1 MEPPSSPS
9 STITAPP
16 DYGETPRRLA
26 KLIVEA
32 MTCTFAL
39 LHYDSTTKSMIEWYW
54 PVDGDGKKIPPSNL
68 EKYRNGHN
76 FRYPCCICADGGGR
90 GAYVEAAV
98 YSWWDEIAG
107 KIDWTA
113 RCVSDTCG
121 YRDTEQCILP
131 IGLEWDRR
139 EQTELLRRLDSAH
152 GDGISEKE
160 FRILFKRCQK
170 CMRVGVRPVMNRHIC
185 SGVQKDCR
193 CQYK

>member
-1 MEPPSSPS
+1 M
-9 STITAPP
+9 
-16 DYGETPRRLA
+16 
-26 KLIVEA
+26 
-32 MTCTFAL
+32 
-39 LHYDSTTKSMIEWYW
+39 
-54 PVDGDGKKIPPSNL
+54 
-68 EKYRNGHN
+68 
-76 FRYPCCICADGGGR
+76 
-90 GAYVEAAV
+90 

-121 YRDTEQCILP
+121 YRGQCIHAQEAPYSHRTVKIDRYFRLPCVGTFQYPQRGSNLLCCSTTGSLTDGLDTEQCILP

-152 GDGISEKE
+152 GDGVSEKE